1 MHRQVW
7 RYYLL
12 ANRPESA
19 DSKFL
24 WTDLAVKNNTELL
37 NNLGNFCHRTLTFM
51 GSRLGG
57 VMPALDAAHAA
68 VGSELGA
75 KVQPI
80 VQEYVACLEK
90 LKLKDG
96 LRLAMKLSSAG
107 NLFFQES
114 QPWVAL
120 KQDKAKCDTI
130 LACCVGLV
138 KVLAI
143 LLAPYM
149 PTVAA
154 KLTAQL
160 GSPADMQ
167 LSDELV
173 MRTAAPQSLLPAGH
187 RLGTSEPMFRNIPD
201 DEVEELRA
209 RFSGSQATDAA
220 NGRLSVCLPQHE
232 PCPHRRQPSLLG
244 FRR

>member
-1 MHRQVW
+1 MQVW

-37 NNLGNFCHRTLTFM
+37 NNLGNFCHRTLSFM
-51 GSRLGG
+51 ASRLGG
-57 VMPALDAAHAA
+57 VVPALDAAHAV

-114 QPWVAL
+114 QPWVVF

-138 KVLAI
+138 KVLAV
-143 LLAPYM
+143 LLEPYM

-167 LSDELV
+167 LSDEFV
-173 MRTAAPQSLLPAGH
+173 IRTAAPQSLLPAGH
-187 RLGTSEPMFRNIPD
+187 PLGTSEPMFRNIPD

-220 NGRLSVCLPQHE
+220 NGACLYAYPN
-232 PCPHRRQPSLLG
+232 PHLVPTHGSPPYWE
-244 FRR
+244 